1 MPLSESDPRVF
12 FAAERTLL
20 AWVRTGITIIAIGL
34 VVSRFGLFMQF
45 VLRGSDTLGPPG
57 TSVDYSAILGMTFV
71 LVGSISILL
80 AAIQHKRYLA
90 TLSPIDLP
98 PAYSRSFS
106 LVLALIVATL
116 GIALA
121 GYLFT
126 THPEGPASTANV
138 ADGRPCE
145 IGSSRKPLIRQSRTA
160 QDSGTSVKLRPL
172 GQMLRITPSFSPSP
186 RG

>member
-45 VLRGSDTLGPPG
+45 VLRGSETLAPPG
-57 TSVDYSAILGMTFV
+57 TSVDYSAILGMAFV
-71 LVGSISILL
+71 LVGSLSILL

-98 PAYSRSFS
+98 PSYSRGFS
-106 LVLALIVATL
+106 LILAVIVATL

-121 GYLFT
+121 GYLLT
-126 THPEGPASTANV
+126 THPAGVAQPVIVTDESPPA
-138 ADGRPCE
+138 
-145 IGSSRKPLIRQSRTA
+145 
-160 QDSGTSVKLRPL
+160 RPL
-172 GQMLRITPSFSPSP
+172 AEPSQPESSAAD
-186 RG
+186 R

>member
-45 VLRGSDTLGPPG
+45 VLRGHEAFAPPR
-57 TSVDYSAILGMTFV
+57 TSVDYSAILGTAFA
-71 LVGSISILL
+71 LVGSLSILL

-106 LVLALIVATL
+106 LLLALIVATL

-121 GYLFT
+121 GYLHI
-126 THPEGPASTANV
+126 THQPVAASAVDVLDGPSPGNPV
-138 ADGRPCE
+138 MGPPPP
-145 IGSSRKPLIRQSRTA
+145 GSSSTLHR
-160 QDSGTSVKLRPL
+160 
-172 GQMLRITPSFSPSP
+172 
-186 RG
+186 

>member
-45 VLRGSDTLGPPG
+45 VLRGSEAVGPPQA
-57 TSVDYSAILGMTFV
+57 SVDYSAILGMAFV
-71 LVGSISILL
+71 LVGSLSILL
-80 AAIQHKRYLA
+80 AAIQHKRFLA

-106 LVLALIVATL
+106 LILALIVATL

-121 GYLFT
+121 GYLHT
-126 THPEGPASTANV
+126 THQPVAALTVDVVDGPSSGNPAVGPSQ
-138 ADGRPCE
+138 P
-145 IGSSRKPLIRQSRTA
+145 GSSSTLHR
-160 QDSGTSVKLRPL
+160 
-172 GQMLRITPSFSPSP
+172 
-186 RG
+186 